1 MGYAPIN
8 PPFYV
13 SANISADALELP
25 VKDYEGFFVV
35 IDNNA

>member
-8 PPFYV
+8 TLFYV
-13 SANISADALELP
+13 SANIGIDAISLQ